1 MNKASDQ
8 TPNIPQYLEHGVLPP
23 MQRINQRM
31 RHTFSSSTRL
41 SEENNAWNTMPRN
54 NDEFDD
60 INVPNNP
67 SNSVRE
73 TNISSF
79 NVQGNTIKN
88 SFNKKSYV
96 GPGVLAPPSRKLESV
111 CVVFRFWCITARV
124 DLSFRERGNQ
134 LRTNTGNNARMTIDS
149 TNFVFLGAP
158 QTQFLSQLL
167 TVLPLAKNPF
177 FFLADLVSVNCYFY
191 YIVLDALRGSVF
203 SHHPHQNSLFV
214 AN

>member
-8 TPNIPQYLEHGVLPP
+8 TPNIPQHLEHGVLPP

-41 SEENNAWNTMPRN
+41 SEENNARNTMPRN
-54 NDEFDD
+54 NDDGDEFDD

-88 SFNKKSYV
+88 SFNNKSYV
-96 GPGVLAPPSRKLESV
+96 GPGPSESK
-111 CVVFRFWCITARV
+111 T
-124 DLSFRERGNQ
+124 
-134 LRTNTGNNARMTIDS
+134 
-149 TNFVFLGAP
+149 
-158 QTQFLSQLL
+158 
-167 TVLPLAKNPF
+167 
-177 FFLADLVSVNCYFY
+177 
-191 YIVLDALRGSVF
+191 
-203 SHHPHQNSLFV
+203 
-214 AN
+214 

>member
-1 MNKASDQ
+1 MHGILCLEITTTATSSMILTFRTIAQTVYERRTYRHSTCKAIRSKIHSI
-8 TPNIPQYLEHGVLPP
+8 TNLML
-23 MQRINQRM
+23 
-31 RHTFSSSTRL
+31 
-41 SEENNAWNTMPRN
+41 
-54 NDEFDD
+54 
-60 INVPNNP
+60 VP
-67 SNSVRE
+67 
-73 TNISSF
+73 
-79 NVQGNTIKN
+79 
-88 SFNKKSYV
+88 
-96 GPGVLAPPSRKLESV
+96 APPSRKLESV
-111 CVVFRFWCITARV
+111 CVVFRFWCIIARV

-158 QTQFLSQLL
+158 QTHLLSQLSPFL

-177 FFLADLVSVNCYFY
+177 FFLVDLVSVNCYFY

>member
-8 TPNIPQYLEHGVLPP
+8 TPNIPQHLEHGVLPH

-31 RHTFSSSTRL
+31 PQTFSRSTRL
-41 SEENNAWNTMPRN
+41 SEENNALNMPRN
-54 NDEFDD
+54 NDDGD
-60 INVPNNP
+60 PNNP

-96 GPGVLAPPSRKLESV
+96 GPDPSELESV
-111 CVVFRFWCITARV
+111 CVVFRFWCIAAKV

-134 LRTNTGNNARMTIDS
+134 LCMINNARGGRNDTIGS
-149 TNFVFLGAP
+149 TNFVFLG
-158 QTQFLSQLL
+158 S
-167 TVLPLAKNPF
+167 
-177 FFLADLVSVNCYFY
+177 S
-191 YIVLDALRGSVF
+191 
-203 SHHPHQNSLFV
+203 
-214 AN
+214 